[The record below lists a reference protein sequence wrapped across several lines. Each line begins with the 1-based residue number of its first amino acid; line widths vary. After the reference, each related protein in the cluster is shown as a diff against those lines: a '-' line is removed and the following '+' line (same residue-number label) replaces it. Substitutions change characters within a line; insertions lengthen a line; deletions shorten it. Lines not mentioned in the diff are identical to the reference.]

1 LKKALD
7 KNKELQT
14 MKTIEWQ
21 DDFTVGVKELDDQ
34 HRSLL
39 NTINTLLEDQRDKY
53 EATKFLPALSSLI
66 HYAYTHFATEERY
79 LIQAH
84 FPNLKQHVLEHIDF
98 IMKTLSL
105 ALRIETSRDESR
117 KELLLYLKEW
127 YSSHVLGTDRQYI
140 PFLASKKSI

>member
-1 LKKALD
+1 
-7 KNKELQT
+7 

-39 NTINTLLEDQRDKY
+39 NTINTLLEDQRDNY
-53 EATKFLPALSSLI
+53 EATKFSPALSSLI

-79 LIQAH
+79 LVQVQ

-105 ALRIETSRDESR
+105 ALKIESSGDESR
-117 KELLLYLKEW
+117 EELLRYLKTW

-140 PFLASKKSI
+140 PFLASKKNI

>member
-1 LKKALD
+1 
-7 KNKELQT
+7 

-21 DDFTVGVKELDDQ
+21 DSFTVGVKELDDQ

-39 NTINTLLEDQRDKY
+39 NTINALLEDQRDTY
-53 EATKFLPALSSLI
+53 DASKFSPALSSLI

-79 LIQAH
+79 LVQAH

-105 ALRIETSRDESR
+105 ALKVENSGDESR
-117 KELLLYLKEW
+117 RELLQYLKEW

-140 PFLASKKSI
+140 PFLPSKESL